1 LLYPT
6 WAGRLPGVKGFV
18 LVLVVE
24 ASQAADDHEA
34 IARVCHDFDAN
45 TIGDLEVALELAAK
59 SAKRQLRRA
68 RDVLRQ
74 ERDVLERRGQMR
86 LS

>member
-1 LLYPT
+1 M
-6 WAGRLPGVKGFV
+6 KGFV

-34 IARVCHDFDAN
+34 IARVCHDFDAS
-45 TIGDLEVALELAAK
+45 TIADLEVAIEHATR

-68 RDVLRQ
+68 GEAFKR
-74 ERDVLERRGQMR
+74 ERDAQARRASFR
-86 LS
+86 TA